1 MSGAKKILTHINQ
14 NGQVHMVDVGDKP
27 VSIRTARAEA
37 KIHISNIAHQAL
49 IAGHNK
55 KGDVLATARIAGI
68 QAAKKTSE
76 LIPLCHN
83 IELEHVEIQLDVEP
97 EYIRIESAVRSEGKT
112 GAEMEALCAAS
123 VAALTIYDMLKAVDK
138 SMQIDAL
145 RLLEKD
151 GGQSGHWQ
159 R

>member
-1 MSGAKKILTHINQ
+1 MSKAKKVLTHINQ
-14 NGQVHMVDVGDKP
+14 SGQVHMVDVGEKS
-27 VSIRTARAEA
+27 VTTRTAKAEA
-37 KIHISNIAHQAL
+37 KISISSLAHEAL
-49 IAGHNK
+49 IAGQNK

-68 QAAKKTSE
+68 QAAKKTSD

-83 IELEHVEIQLDVEP
+83 IQLQHVEIQLDIEP
-97 EYIRIESAVRSEGKT
+97 ESVRIQSLVRSQGKT

-123 VAALTIYDMLKAVDK
+123 MAALTIYDMLKALDK
-138 SMQIDAL
+138 SMEINEL

>member
-1 MSGAKKILTHINQ
+1 MSGEKKILTHLNQ

-27 VSIRTARAEA
+27 VSIRRARAEA
-37 KIHISNIAHQAL
+37 KVHISNIAHQAL
-49 IAGHNK
+49 ITGHNK

-83 IELEHVEIQLDVEP
+83 IELQHVEIQLDVEP
-97 EYIRIESAVRSEGKT
+97 EYIRIESTVCSEGKT

-138 SMQIDAL
+138 SMQIDTL

>member
-1 MSGAKKILTHINQ
+1 MSDAKKILTHINQ

-27 VSIRTARAEA
+27 VSIRRARAEA
-37 KIHISNIAHQAL
+37 KISISNIAHQAL
-49 IAGHNK
+49 TAGHNK

-83 IELEHVEIQLDVEP
+83 IELQHVEIQLDVEP